1 MLGDGFMTP
10 RWRVLPLVALFGGCA
25 PAVTPLPAPA
35 RAPTPVERPPEA
47 ARPAARATLAMR
59 HDPVRYTVRSRSR
72 LTQDSAGTPV
82 VEQVEAT
89 AFVSFALTR
98 LGDPTSAVPMG
109 LRGTG
114 TVEGFVLAPTTRLAN
129 ARTSALAGVAQPPG
143 FPTLPLTVP
152 FEALV
157 EGSTARVS
165 PTPPLA
171 NECDRPET
179 GATALARELL
189 VRLPGALAAGSAW
202 TDTARVFVC
211 RGGVPVTVQTIA
223 SNRVLAL
230 DDSPDG
236 PSTRL
241 RVVRELSI
249 RADGEQASAWRRVTL
264 NGRGQGR
271 QELVVS
277 VPAGV
282 LQELRSDSETV
293 FDVRDSARPND
304 GQQRV
309 TQRVEYTA
317 RALRP

>member
-1 MLGDGFMTP
+1 
-10 RWRVLPLVALFGGCA
+10 
-25 PAVTPLPAPA
+25 
-35 RAPTPVERPPEA
+35 
-47 ARPAARATLAMR
+47 
-59 HDPVRYTVRSRSR
+59 VRYTVRSRSQ

-98 LGDPTSAVPMG
+98 LGDPMSSAVPMG
-109 LRGTG
+109 LRATG
-114 TVEGFVLAPTTRLAN
+114 RVENFVLAPTTRLAN
-129 ARTSALAGVAQPPG
+129 ARTSALAGVTQPPG
-143 FPTLPLTVP
+143 FPTLPLMVP
-152 FEALV
+152 FEAVV

-171 NECDRPET
+171 NECDQPET
-179 GATALARELL
+179 AATALARELL

-202 TDTARVFVC
+202 TDTTRVFVC
-211 RGGVPVTVQTIA
+211 RGGVPVTVHTIA

-241 RVVRELSI
+241 RLVRDLTI
-249 RADGEQASAWRRVTL
+249 RAEGEQASAWRRMTL

-271 QELVVS
+271 QELIIA

-282 LQELRSDSETV
+282 LQELRSDSDTV
-293 FDVRDSARPND
+293 FEVRDSARPHD